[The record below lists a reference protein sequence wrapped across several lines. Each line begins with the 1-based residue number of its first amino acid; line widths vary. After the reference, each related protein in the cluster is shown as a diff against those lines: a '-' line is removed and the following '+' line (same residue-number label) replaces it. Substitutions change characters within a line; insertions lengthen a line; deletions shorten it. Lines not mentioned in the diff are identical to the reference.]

1 MSMVSL
7 LKKPQWT
14 PSTYN
19 QELGGLEEEPITLL
33 EKFLRISLYVTDDAI
48 ANFYE
53 TKCLGKSREIIENL
67 VTGMH

>member
-1 MSMVSL
+1 M
-7 LKKPQWT
+7 
-14 PSTYN
+14 
-19 QELGGLEEEPITLL
+19 EEEPITLL

-53 TKCLGKSREIIENL
+53 TKCSVKSREIIENL